1 MAIELDLPTDIR
13 KHEQKT
19 VGPLTTRQFCYTLP
33 AIGLGAL
40 AYILTKPIGGNVQL
54 YATLTVT
61 IPFLLLGFGKVYG
74 IPLDKFIYSVGGSV
88 IMGYIDPK
96 SKHRVYKT
104 ENVYLAAT
112 DKACREEEAKNQK
125 KKIKKKKDS
134 LKSKE
139 FIRYE

>member
-19 VGPLTTRQFCYTLP
+19 VGPLTTRQFCYSLP

-40 AYILTKPIGGNVQL
+40 TWFLTKSIGGDTQL
-54 YATLTVT
+54 FATLTVAL
-61 IPFLLLGFGKVYG
+61 PFLVLGFGKIYG
-74 IPLDKFIYSVGGSV
+74 IPLDKFLLSVGGTA

-104 ENVYLAAT
+104 ENTFLPAT
-112 DKACREEEAKNQK
+112 EKACRMEELKNEK
-125 KKIKKKKDS
+125 KKTKKKKNS

-139 FIRYE
+139 FVQYK